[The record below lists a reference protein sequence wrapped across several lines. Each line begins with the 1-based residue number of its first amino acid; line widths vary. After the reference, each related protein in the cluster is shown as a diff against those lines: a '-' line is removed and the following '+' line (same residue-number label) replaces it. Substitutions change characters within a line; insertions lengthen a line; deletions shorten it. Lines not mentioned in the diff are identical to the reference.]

1 MSFLR
6 VLKKYLPV
14 ILILVVSLNLLTV
27 KPASANNK
35 ILSESDFLSL
45 LMREFAASELV
56 KMPSDGTYKS
66 AQVYH
71 LAKRLGLPVVGTSYT
86 SFGDDYITRKKAA
99 QIIAQAFTGK
109 VYNVEESVDWMYQVN
124 AYLNEEMS
132 FEAFAPDASLTIED
146 ATEFLDK
153 IRQFGFKELKA
164 NPNGEISQYRVDAF
178 STPIATYDTYEKAYK
193 HAKKYTYTKVVD
205 TSNGMVLWYPKKNT
219 KILYHLK
226 VNDEVVAGFDTKENA
241 IKYASKL
248 ENYQSRI
255 IEGVRN
261 RLVWDNYDRYVVK
274 SPEGYQFS
282 YKTLEDAYSQALK
295 MDDFRSYIHPL
306 EDDYHQYTN
315 SFLSREDAGIGNGVI
330 IFNGYEIDR
339 KKDKGGYYEPGYNG
353 QYPKDYFKPYIAYQ
367 KEGKFVDRFFDTFII
382 SGRLYSETGRFEETP
397 MNHANYQEWNW
408 YKERSLQKG
417 GAIDQLNE
425 DTATIPEID
434 KVKVYVAVPYPK
446 KEGSIIKL
454 DGTEVDANYDNR
466 YELVKWYI
474 DQMLAEFNSGK
485 FSHIQ
490 FEGFYWL
497 NETVRS
503 AEDEKLVREVANLIH
518 SYQKRFIFS
527 PHSYATNY
535 KNWKEYGFDAA
546 YFQSNAKN
554 ATSDPVEY
562 KRRLH
567 WGYMNAYQYG
577 MGVNLEME
585 DHAFSAIDILR
596 NSFDPYMEFGR
607 RYGMQGKSTIMYQ
620 GTVMMHRLG
629 NPATPM
635 YKDQY
640 LDFYDKIYQFLR
652 GNR

>member
-1 MSFLR
+1 LSLFR
-6 VLKKYLPV
+6 VVKKYLLV
-14 ILILVVSLNLLTV
+14 ILILVVALNLLTV

-45 LMREFAASELV
+45 LMREFAATELV

-86 SFGDDYITRKKAA
+86 TFGDDQISRKKAA

-124 AYLNEEMS
+124 AYLHEEMS
-132 FEAFAPDASLTIED
+132 FEAFAPDASLTLED
-146 ATEFLDK
+146 ATAFLEK
-153 IRQFGFKELKA
+153 IRKWGFEELKA
-164 NPNGEISQYRVDAF
+164 TPNGEISQYRVDAF
-178 STPIATYDTYEKAYK
+178 SNPIATYDTYEKAYN

-219 KILYHLK
+219 KILFHLK

-306 EDDYHQYTN
+306 EDELNRYTN

-339 KKDKGGYYEPGYNG
+339 KKERGGYYEPGYNG

-367 KEGKFVDRFFDTFII
+367 KDGKFVDRFFDTFII

-397 MNHANYQEWNW
+397 MNHANYEEWNW

-425 DTATIPEID
+425 DTASIPEID

-454 DGTEVDANYDNR
+454 DGTEVEANYDNR

-485 FSHIQ
+485 FSDIQ

-620 GTVMMHRLG
+620 GTIMMHRLG